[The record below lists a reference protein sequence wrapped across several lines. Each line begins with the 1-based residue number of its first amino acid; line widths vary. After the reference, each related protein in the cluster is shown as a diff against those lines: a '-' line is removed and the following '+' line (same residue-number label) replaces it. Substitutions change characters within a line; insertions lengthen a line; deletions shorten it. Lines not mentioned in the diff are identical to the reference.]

1 MRRLF
6 WIAVGVGAAYYASR
20 WWRRQRDR
28 YGAGALA
35 EKASQ
40 GVRDVMELAR
50 LSAEEGRRAAA
61 EKEAELRGAYGH
73 PSEDRP
79 PPPR

>member
-1 MRRLF
+1 MPNA
-6 WIAVGVGAAYYASR
+6 IAVGVGAAYYASR

-28 YGAGALA
+28 YGADALA

-50 LSAEEGRRAAA
+50 LSVEEGRRAAA

-73 PSEDRP
+73 PAEDRP